1 MAGLWQRTGNVTVT
15 NGSKTVT
22 GFGTKWKTGV
32 LPIQKGHTFY
42 GPDNAAYEVDTVVSD
57 ESILLVDAY
66 RGGTLA
72 NQAYRIDITRTS
84 TISQFAADLASLVG
98 KYRTWF
104 DGMMTWLTGSGDVSI
119 LNPDTG
125 ANTTIPS
132 WKKVASEG
140 EGQAARAK
148 EEADKAAV
156 SAVAAASAVLAA
168 RLPTPDVSIPFTTDG
183 QLLHG
188 KGAPVLVGTTPVAK
202 LVSYERLGSQ
212 TMLDKSGRLVTV
224 PVGEMAI
231 EQQGLAIFDQSVNL
245 IAPSINWVGAMTASP
260 WVHSAKDSAG
270 WITVSGAGSG
280 AAAEGSFVEF
290 DVPTA
295 DMAHTFSLDILKTAG
310 MQVRIQV
317 QDSSTGRPMITITE
331 SGVSGVGSGSVYDM
345 GSFWRV
351 ELSFSFLSTT
361 YRKFRI
367 YPFGVAVGATGSMT
381 YRRVQ
386 LEAKAFATPY
396 IENATSAQTTRP
408 ATTKC
413 DIPWPGNLQPL
424 SNSQIITLAY
434 EFDVAGIPPNGF
446 LQGVFSSGGG
456 GVGAFS
462 HQVVSAA
469 VLQTLRAASGSTHS
483 LPVVPRRRYKVCYR
497 INKNVCDMFV
507 DGAKVGSSVTA
518 SPATPGLPDVLRLGY
533 LLTPDRCLNG
543 HLRSLN
549 IWNSSLTDIQCQAA
563 SS

>member
-1 MAGLWQRTGNVTVT
+1 
-15 NGSKTVT
+15 
-22 GFGTKWKTGV
+22 
-32 LPIQKGHTFY
+32 
-42 GPDNAAYEVDTVVSD
+42 
-57 ESILLVDAY
+57 
-66 RGGTLA
+66 
-72 NQAYRIDITRTS
+72 
-84 TISQFAADLASLVG
+84 
-98 KYRTWF
+98 
-104 DGMMTWLTGSGDVSI
+104 
-119 LNPDTG
+119 
-125 ANTTIPS
+125 
-132 WKKVASEG
+132 
-140 EGQAARAK
+140 
-148 EEADKAAV
+148 
-156 SAVAAASAVLAA
+156 
-168 RLPTPDVSIPFTTDG
+168 
-183 QLLHG
+183 
-188 KGAPVLVGTTPVAK
+188 
-202 LVSYERLGSQ
+202 
-212 TMLDKSGRLVTV
+212 
-224 PVGEMAI
+224 
-231 EQQGLAIFDQSVNL
+231 
-245 IAPSINWVGAMTASP
+245 
-260 WVHSAKDSAG
+260 VHSAKDSAG

-446 LQGVFSSGGG
+446 TQGIFSSGGG

-549 IWNSSLTDIQCQAA
+549 IWNASLTDIQCQAA